1 MDETLEI
8 KDVVEQGEKKEG
20 YIKDFISGIS
30 VRATPEEVESGFPAL
45 RRAVFC
51 DTWSVRPS
59 DTVTSVPLGLLTF
72 PMSLNDDAFLYTTTR
87 RPGTVASYRIAPCG

>member
-30 VRATPEEVESGFPAL
+30 VRATPEEVESGFPAF
-45 RRAVFC
+45 RRVLSSATHGRFARAILSHRC
-51 DTWSVRPS
+51 RQD
-59 DTVTSVPLGLLTF
+59 
-72 PMSLNDDAFLYTTTR
+72 
-87 RPGTVASYRIAPCG
+87 C